1 MSHLYFV
8 SINIFWV
15 SRQICVALKQKQIA
29 SLFGSG
35 RPDKLSRV
43 KGGCVRI
50 KQNDW
55 FRCSNVY
62 YMDVEKCQILG
73 RSGLS
78 GAL

>member
-1 MSHLYFV
+1 M
-8 SINIFWV
+8 
-15 SRQICVALKQKQIA
+15 ALEQKQIA

-50 KQNDW
+50 KQNGLDAQMYV
-55 FRCSNVY
+55 CS
-62 YMDVEKCQILG
+62 MDVEKCQILG
-73 RSGLS
+73 RFGLS

>member
-1 MSHLYFV
+1 M
-8 SINIFWV
+8 
-15 SRQICVALKQKQIA
+15 ALEQKQIA

-62 YMDVEKCQILG
+62 NMEVEKCQILG

-78 GAL
+78 GVLRMYEY